1 MTSFQN
7 REGEKRPLPHGDDG
21 EAATILIVDDDTE
34 WLADLNN
41 WLGHDG
47 FHAVGISRGE
57 WVVEAVDFH
66 EPDVVVLDIHLPG
79 SDGLAILGQLHRRR
93 PDIPVIVMTAFGGF
107 DVENRARMLGA
118 AAYFDKPFR
127 VSDLVSAL
135 RRLRVARRSS

>member
-1 MTSFQN
+1 MRASG
-7 REGEKRPLPHGDDG
+7 RLGGPRSDG
-21 EAATILIVDDDTE
+21 EPAGLRALVIEDEVHMAGLIGSYLERAGFEVD
-34 WLADLNN
+34 LA
-41 WLGHDG
+41 HDG
-47 FHAVGISRGE
+47 PRG
-57 WVVEAVDFH
+57 VEAARTVD
-66 EPDVVVLDIHLPG
+66 PDVVVLDIHLPG

-135 RRLRVARRSS
+135 RRLRVARGSS